1 MDVTLNYYE
10 SEYGTFISE
19 TIEADTKD
27 LRNRFLKNVP
37 DGGTILDLGCGSGR
51 DTKAFL
57 DAGCRVSAI
66 DGSAE
71 ICREASVFTGIDV
84 RCLDFFD
91 IPDNESYDGIWAC
104 ASVLHVEKNRIP
116 DLIRKLYKNLN
127 RNGVL
132 YLSFKYGEHNGIRD
146 GRHFTDLNETEFRKL
161 MEEVYCEDIGR
172 DDFQII
178 DEWQSEDV
186 RRGKNVQ
193 WLNEIL
199 KKSDTV

>member
-19 TIEADTKD
+19 TIEADTKE

-51 DTKAFL
+51 DTKAFR
-57 DAGCRVSAI
+57 DAGCRVRAI

-104 ASVLHVEKNRIP
+104 ASVLHVEKSRIP

>member
-10 SEYGTFISE
+10 SEYGTFMSE

-71 ICREASVFTGIDV
+71 ICREASIFTGIDV

-104 ASVLHVEKNRIP
+104 ASVLHVEKSRIP

-161 MEEVYCEDIGR
+161 MEEGVAESER
-172 DDFQII
+172 I
-178 DEWQSEDV
+178 D
-186 RRGKNVQ
+186 
-193 WLNEIL
+193 
-199 KKSDTV
+199 

>member
-10 SEYGTFISE
+10 NECGTFISE

-57 DAGCRVSAI
+57 DAGCWVSAI

-104 ASVLHVEKNRIP
+104 ASVLHVEKSRIP

-127 RNGVL
+127 RNGVI

>member
-57 DAGCRVSAI
+57 DAGCRVNAT

-104 ASVLHVEKNRIP
+104 ASVLHVEKSRIP

>member
-66 DGSAE
+66 DGSAG

>member
-51 DTKAFL
+51 DTKALL

-104 ASVLHVEKNRIP
+104 ASVLHVEKSRIP

-146 GRHFTDLNETEFRKL
+146 RRHFTDLNETEFRKL